1 MGTRD
6 KQTEAQSSGAGPQA
20 AAGARSGSVL
30 DDDLLK
36 VAQLRLQVLGQ
47 R

>member
-1 MGTRD
+1 MGTQD
-6 KQTEAQSSGAGPQA
+6 KQTEAQSGGAGPQIP
-20 AAGARSGSVL
+20 AGTRSGSVL

-36 VAQLRLQVLGQ
+36 VAQLRLQLLGQ